1 MKKTIVLV
9 AFACSGLAVF
19 AQKKTTTSGTVS
31 FDATTSLDALPKAD
45 NKTVIAAIDVNS
57 GTVMFEALVKS
68 FSFGNPMMQEH
79 FNSPKWFDSEK
90 NPKASFTGT
99 ITNPTDVN
107 FAKDGIYK
115 AKIAGALTLKGIT
128 NDVNTD
134 ATIEVKG
141 KVLST
146 TATFAVKLEDYKIS
160 NSGGK
165 LAAEPTITVA
175 ADLK

>member
-1 MKKTIVLV
+1 MKKTIVLL

-31 FDATTSLDALPKAD
+31 FDATTSLDALPKAE
-45 NKTVIAAIDVNS
+45 NKTVIAAIDTKS

-68 FSFGNPMMQEH
+68 FGFSNPMMQGH

-99 ITNPTDVN
+99 ITNAADVN
-107 FAKDGIYK
+107 FTKDGIYK

-141 KVLST
+141 KMLST
-146 TATFAVKLEDYKIS
+146 TATFTVKLEDYKIANS
-160 NSGGK
+160 NGK
-165 LAAEPTITVA
+165 IAAEPTITVV

>member
-1 MKKTIVLV
+1 MKKTIVLL
-9 AFACSGLAVF
+9 AFACSGLALF

-31 FDATTSLDALPKAD
+31 FDATTSLDALPKAE
-45 NKTVIAAIDVNS
+45 NKTVIAAIDTKA

-68 FSFGNPMMQEH
+68 FGFSNPMMQEH

-99 ITNPTDVN
+99 ITNPADVN
-107 FAKDGIYK
+107 FAKDGTYK
-115 AKIAGALTLKGIT
+115 ANVAGTLTLKGIT

-141 KVLST
+141 KMLST
-146 TATFAVKLEDYKIS
+146 SATFKIKLEDYKIS
-160 NSGGK
+160 NANGK
-165 LAAEPTITVA
+165 LAGEPTIIVLA
-175 ADLK
+175 EFK